1 MKKPILI
8 FALALGLCSCEQE
21 EYSYPYSHSQNPD
34 PDNCYWLHI
43 EKGGHISV
51 NSLGE
56 MSQVYGPEPNSGYHY
71 MYLGYHDANSYHQ
84 NWTAEGTF
92 DSSTLP
98 IPDVAIYTD
107 NRYMF
112 DDTYELEGG
121 YTSIQPA
128 DSIYYLNDCQ
138 CYYCN

>member
-1 MKKPILI
+1 MKKTILI

-21 EYSYPYSHSQNPD
+21 EPYPYWHSQNPD

-98 IPDVAIYTD
+98 VPDVAIYTD

-121 YTSIQPA
+121 YTFIQPA

-138 CYYCN
+138 CYFCN